1 LSDNRQELRR
11 VLQRPET
18 LTSAV
23 ARFIRDA
30 IMRGEFEP
38 GRALPEVWLSEQL
51 QTSRG
56 TIREA
61 FRALADQG
69 LVETFPHRG
78 SFVAKLTPRKA
89 YEIYTLRAELESYAV
104 RLVMERGGY
113 SPAALATLRIAL
125 ERLHVDPTKADQ
137 YELADADMQ
146 LHELLSRESEHQML
160 LDTLG
165 SLRLQMRQFIVSTKL
180 MGSDEEPEYETH
192 RRLLLAVEGSDIE
205 AAVSATRNHILEAGQ
220 LLMRKL
226 DAASDQTSQTQT
238 SQTQTSQ
245 HQSGPHGG
253 ARNGTSAPGV
263 DGSTDETARPSL
275 RRPSTGEDRT
285 HRT

>member
-1 LSDNRQELRR
+1 

-23 ARFIRDA
+23 ARYIRDA
-30 IMRGEFEP
+30 IMRGEFAP
-38 GRALPEVWLSEQL
+38 GQALAEVWLAERL

-61 FRALADQG
+61 FRILGDQG

-78 SFVAKLTPRKA
+78 SFVAKLTARKA

-104 RLVMERGGY
+104 RLAMERGRY
-113 SPAALATLRIAL
+113 SPEALAGLRTAL
-125 ERLHVDPTKADQ
+125 ERLHVDLDHADQ

-146 LHELLSRESEHQML
+146 LHELLSRESDHEVL

-165 SLRLQMRQFIVSTKL
+165 SLRLQMRQFIVYTKL
-180 MGSDEEPEYETH
+180 MGSDEEPEYVTH
-192 RRLLLAVEGSDIE
+192 RRLLDAVESGDVE
-205 AAVSATRNHILEAGQ
+205 TAVAAVRNHILEAGQ

-226 DAASDQTSQTQT
+226 ADEDAAANTSADQTNGLA
-238 SQTQTSQ
+238 
-245 HQSGPHGG
+245 SGI
-253 ARNGTSAPGV
+253 AK
-263 DGSTDETARPSL
+263 PSL
-275 RRPSTGEDRT
+275 RRSNAGGDRA
-285 HRT
+285 HRI

>member
-1 LSDNRQELRR
+1 M
-11 VLQRPET
+11 LQRPET

-30 IMRGEFEP
+30 IMRGELEP
-38 GRALPEVWLSEQL
+38 GRALPEVSLSEQL

-113 SPAALATLRIAL
+113 TPSALAALRIAL
-125 ERLHVDPTKADQ
+125 ERLHVDTAEADQ
-137 YELADADMQ
+137 FELADADMQ
-146 LHELLSRESEHQML
+146 LHELLSRESDHQVL

-165 SLRLQMRQFIVSTKL
+165 SLRLQMRQFIVYTKL
-180 MGSDEEPEYETH
+180 MGSDVEPEYETH
-192 RRLLLAVEGSDIE
+192 RRLLEAVESADIE

-226 DAASDQTSQTQT
+226 DAASDQASHTQATRTHTSP
-238 SQTQTSQ
+238 
-245 HQSGPHGG
+245 HQVIPQGSDY
-253 ARNGTSAPGV
+253 NGISAPDA
-263 DGSTDETARPSL
+263 DGRLDETGRPSL
-275 RRPSTGEDRT
+275 RRPSPGEERT

>member
-1 LSDNRQELRR
+1 

-18 LTSAV
+18 LTRAV
-23 ARFIRDA
+23 ARYIRDA
-30 IMRGEFEP
+30 IMRGDYAP
-38 GRALPEVWLSEQL
+38 GRPLPEIWLADQL

-61 FRALADQG
+61 FRILADQG

-78 SFVAKLTPRKA
+78 SFVAKLTRRKA

-104 RLVMERGGY
+104 RLAMERGGY
-113 SPAALATLRIAL
+113 STEALAALQVAL
-125 ERLHVDPTKADQ
+125 ERLHVDMAEADQ

-146 LHELLSRESEHQML
+146 LHELLSRASEHQVL

-165 SLRLQMRQFIVSTKL
+165 SLRLQMRQFIVYTKL

-192 RRLLLAVEGSDIE
+192 RRLLAAVESGDVD
-205 AAVSATRNHILEAGQ
+205 AAVAAVRHHILEAGQ

-226 DAASDQTSQTQT
+226 ESEDGAGRTDADRTN
-238 SQTQTSQ
+238 
-245 HQSGPHGG
+245 G
-253 ARNGTSAPGV
+253 AV
-263 DGSTDETARPSL
+263 DEIAGASL
-275 RRPSTGEDRT
+275 RRPGAGGERT

>member
-1 LSDNRQELRR
+1 

-23 ARFIRDA
+23 ARYVRDA
-30 IMRGEFEP
+30 IMRGEFAP
-38 GRALPEVWLSEQL
+38 GQALAEVWLSERL

-61 FRALADQG
+61 FRILADQG

-78 SFVAKLTPRKA
+78 SFVAKLTSRKA

-104 RLVMERGGY
+104 KLAMERGGY
-113 SPAALATLRIAL
+113 SPAALAALRIAL
-125 ERLHVDPTKADQ
+125 ERLHVDMVNADQ

-146 LHELLSRESEHQML
+146 LHELLSRESDHQVL

-165 SLRLQMRQFIVSTKL
+165 SLRLQMRQFIVYTKL

-192 RRLLLAVEGSDIE
+192 RRLLMAVESGDAE
-205 AAVSATRNHILEAGQ
+205 AAVSAVRNHILEAGR

-226 DAASDQTSQTQT
+226 ASEDEAVN
-238 SQTQTSQ
+238 
-245 HQSGPHGG
+245 G
-253 ARNGTSAPGV
+253 ADRTNGT
-263 DGSTDETARPSL
+263 TDEIAKPSL
-275 RRPSTGEDRT
+275 RRGSARGERAQ
-285 HRT
+285 RI